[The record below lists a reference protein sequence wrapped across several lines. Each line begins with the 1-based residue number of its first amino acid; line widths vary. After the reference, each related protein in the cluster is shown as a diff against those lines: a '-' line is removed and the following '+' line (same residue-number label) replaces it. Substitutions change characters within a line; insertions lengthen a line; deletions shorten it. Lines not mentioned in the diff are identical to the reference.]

1 MKESEIL
8 KDRLISAREAEE
20 FVGKYYSRQW
30 VRKSIL
36 RQTDEDIDEIDGQI
50 KDEMKSGAIMDPS
63 QQQDPNAPS
72 MQGAP
77 SQEAPPQE
85 DGEENLNI
93 GEIVPPK
100 GQ

>member
-1 MKESEIL
+1 
-8 KDRLISAREAEE
+8 
-20 FVGKYYSRQW
+20 
-30 VRKSIL
+30 
-36 RQTDEDIDEIDGQI
+36 
-50 KDEMKSGAIMDPS
+50 MKSGAIMDPS

-77 SQEAPPQE
+77 SQEAPSQE